1 MYKLLD
7 DYRPYGHWLLR
18 IVLFSVFFIHGMG
31 NLLNLDVFATAIH
44 MPPFFA
50 LLLALGE
57 VVGASLVLAGGHY
70 HGHYSR
76 IGAILLIVIGFVI
89 MFTVHLGNWTLT
101 IGKSHVGSSMEF
113 MMVLFL
119 IALYVGL
126 KDDKV

>member
-1 MYKLLD
+1 MSMSISMSGWFC
-7 DYRPYGHWLLR
+7 P
-18 IVLFSVFFIHGMG
+18 VVA
-31 NLLNLDVFATAIH
+31 VTAVRCAV
-44 MPPFFA
+44 FA

-70 HGHYSR
+70 RGHYSR

-89 MFTVHLGNWTLT
+89 MFTVHLGGWTLT

-113 MMVLFL
+113 MMILFL

-126 KDDKV
+126 KDNKV